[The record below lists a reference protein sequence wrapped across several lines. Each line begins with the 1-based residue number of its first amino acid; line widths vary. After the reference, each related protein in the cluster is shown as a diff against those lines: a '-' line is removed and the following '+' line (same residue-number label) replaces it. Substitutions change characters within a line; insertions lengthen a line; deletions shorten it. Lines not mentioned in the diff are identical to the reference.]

1 MSLERRIE
9 ELERLIG
16 TPEDEEAKRRKA
28 IMVATLDEIGALKA
42 CRARNSYRGGRHI
55 QPTDP
60 AGEALGYPYTRG
72 QLFEHAVRRSRSSP
86 SEMAS
91 PFQAAEWNS
100 PVIAWLTVTSSP
112 RHLSQPP
119 SPPEAASRAFRRL
132 SKTLT
137 AGPSLGG
144 E

>member
-1 MSLERRIE
+1 MGSLEKRIE

-42 CRARNSYRGGRHI
+42 CRARNSYRGGIHI

-72 QLFEHAVRRSRSSP
+72 QLFEYAVRRVFEREGAP
-86 SEMAS
+86 NVGEDLEELIEGWTDFWRRISEERGREWDEVE
-91 PFQAAEWNS
+91 AEG
-100 PVIAWLTVTSSP
+100 
-112 RHLSQPP
+112 
-119 SPPEAASRAFRRL
+119 PPERAEPYR
-132 SKTLT
+132 
-137 AGPSLGG
+137 
-144 E
+144 